1 MTAVAAIAGDGFRK
15 FSGALGSLNAAPVL
29 CLFAFLTISAGHLEV
44 PFLVHLGIELLLVGA
59 LCAFYLPALIVGD
72 KNSDTYGVARIL
84 TCCLLVMSAP
94 LLSSMA
100 NGLRLEVLNNPEFRS
115 WAKALLVVPLMPWLC
130 RQARQRESLLDS
142 ILFGAAV
149 FALIVFFR
157 FYVLGEMR
165 EVDERPK
172 LKVKNGDPNFICTIF
187 AIAIPFALYKIQ
199 AALRSGRKLALAAY
213 TVCLALFGACVFIT
227 ESRMGLLSLTAGIAV
242 LMVATP
248 MAKRLKT
255 LLLGAFL
262 VVMATSL
269 LAGRVGDRFKS
280 MDDESNRERIKSLVT
295 GAEMF
300 IRRPAF
306 GFGWGTSPKHF
317 YEITGHGRLLSEARP
332 LSVHNTFLQLLAEMG
347 MMGFFAYLSLY
358 LTVLV
363 SILQV
368 VRARGTIG
376 RFCLASFVILSLNL
390 TTLPLQGKDFILL
403 YFGVL
408 LTLALGAT
416 AERGAQ
422 A

>member
-1 MTAVAAIAGDGFRK
+1 MTAAAAIAGDGIRK
-15 FSGALGSLNAAPVL
+15 VSGALGSLNAAPVL
-29 CLFAFLTISAGHLEV
+29 CLFAFLTISAAHLEV

-59 LCAFYLPALIVGD
+59 LCVFYLPALIAPSRDG
-72 KNSDTYGVARIL
+72 DTYRVTRTLI
-84 TCCLLVMSAP
+84 CCLFVMSAP
-94 LLSSMA
+94 LLSSFA

-115 WAKALLVVPLMPWLC
+115 WAKALLVLPLMPWLC
-130 RQARQRESLLDS
+130 RQARQRESLLDAL
-142 ILFGAAV
+142 LFGAAV
-149 FALIVFFR
+149 FSLIVFFR

-165 EVDERPK
+165 EIDERPK

-187 AIAIPFALYKIQ
+187 AIAIPFALYKIRSAFQ
-199 AALRSGRKLALAAY
+199 AGKKLRLAAY
-213 TVCLALFGACVFIT
+213 TVCLALCAACVFIS

-248 MAKRLKT
+248 MARRIKA
-255 LLLGAFL
+255 LLLTGFL
-262 VVMATSL
+262 VVMATAL

-280 MDDESNRERIKSLVT
+280 MDDESNRERLKSLVT

-300 IRRPAF
+300 VRRPAF

-358 LTVLV
+358 LTVLLA
-363 SILQV
+363 ILQV
-368 VRARGTIG
+368 VRAKGTIG

-416 AERGAQ
+416 AQ
-422 A
+422 AGGRT